1 MMEEMYNTG
10 TDVCNPRVKWLI
22 RHPLNLQNPWRNRI
36 W

>member
-22 RHPLNLQNPWRNRI
+22 PHPLNLPNP
-36 W
+36 